1 MTQKTL
7 EEYLGLP
14 YSIIVTHDRDDEGVE
29 GYVAEVRE
37 LPGVVSQG
45 KTPEDAIRSV
55 YDAMA
60 GWISVAL
67 EDGVGIPEPRDPASF
82 SGRFLLRLPRGLHA
96 ELARQAEEEGVSLNQ
111 YVTTMLAGAAGW
123 RAREPA

>member
-1 MTQKTL
+1 MTQRTL
-7 EEYLGLP
+7 EEYLALP
-14 YSIIVTHDRDDEGVE
+14 YSVVVTHDRDDAGAA

-37 LPGVVSQG
+37 LPGVISQG
-45 KTPEDAIRSV
+45 KTPEEAVRSV

-67 EDGVGIPEPRDPASF
+67 EDGIEIPEPRDPESF
-82 SGRFLLRLPRGLHA
+82 SGRFLLRLPRRLHA
-96 ELARQAEEEGVSLNQ
+96 ELARQAEDEGVSLNQ

>member
-1 MTQKTL
+1 MTKKTF

-14 YSIIVTHDRDDEGVE
+14 YSIVVTHDRDDEGAE

-45 KTPEDAIRSV
+45 ETPEEAVRSV

-67 EDGVGIPEPRDPASF
+67 EDGVEIPVPRDSASF
-82 SGRFLLRLPRGLHA
+82 SGRFLVRLPRGLHA
-96 ELARQAEEEGVSLNQ
+96 ELARQAEDEGVSLNQ
-111 YVTTMLAGAAGW
+111 YVTTMLAGATGW
-123 RAREPA
+123 RSREPA

>member
-7 EEYLGLP
+7 EDYLGLP
-14 YSIIVTHDRDDEGVE
+14 YSIMVTHDRDDAGAE

-37 LPGVVSQG
+37 LPGVISQG
-45 KTPEDAIRSV
+45 KTPEDAVRNV

-67 EDGVGIPEPRDPASF
+67 QAGVEIPEPRDPASF

-96 ELARQAEEEGVSLNQ
+96 ELARQAEDEGVSLNQ

>member
-1 MTQKTL
+1 MMQRTL
-7 EEYLGLP
+7 DEYLDLP
-14 YSIIVTHDRDDEGVE
+14 YGIIVTHDRDDDGAE

-37 LPGVVSQG
+37 LPGCISQG
-45 KTPEDAIRSV
+45 ETPEDAVRNV

-67 EDGVGIPEPRDPASF
+67 EDGKEIPEPRDDGSF

-96 ELARQAEEEGVSLNQ
+96 ELARQAEAEGVSLNQ

-123 RAREPA
+123 HAREFA